1 MYCVVLIVR
10 YVAFL
15 VLVLLVLFD
24 GFLPILHFWQ
34 SLSFMSRSVV
44 VSAGLLRV
52 FGREVAELP
61 IVATSREHQ
70 GKVCI
75 LGFKICSSI

>member
-1 MYCVVLIVR
+1 
-10 YVAFL
+10 
-15 VLVLLVLFD
+15 
-24 GFLPILHFWQ
+24 
-34 SLSFMSRSVV
+34 MSRSVV

-52 FGREVAELP
+52 FGQEVAELP

-75 LGFKICSSI
+75 LRFKICSCLSDNTLLFSHSMRKSGFVKVEPHYFKFVF